1 MRSLLVAFLLVH
13 LACRT
18 ETENSTQADVTAAD
32 IAYDAIIAEG
42 KASRSA
48 AVRNFREIDL
58 SLSML
63 TGIDPRAVRSDY
75 QVVSSML
82 PLDNSLSSFNGQ
94 MQVGVFRLAGA
105 YCDQLINKNTTA
117 RTAVLPGIDFSS
129 PPAVALAPAVRAEV
143 AEIFIDA
150 FWRRAASV
158 AIAQKDTVANIETFI
173 AESLGE
179 SKGSTRY
186 VDADDPPLQSTSK
199 VLFGICN
206 AMLASAPVIFH

>member
-18 ETENSTQADVTAAD
+18 ETENESQDDMTAAD

-48 AVRNFREIDL
+48 VVRNFREIDL
-58 SLSML
+58 SLSLL
-63 TGIDPRAVRSDY
+63 TGIDTSAVRGDY
-75 QVVSSML
+75 QIISSML
-82 PLDNSLSSFNGQ
+82 PLDNSLSSFNSQ

-105 YCDQLINKNTTA
+105 YCDQLINKNTTV

-150 FWRRAASV
+150 FWRRTAAV
-158 AIAQKDTVANIETFI
+158 EIAQKETVASIETFI
-173 AESLGE
+173 AEALGE
-179 SKGSTRY
+179 SKSDTRY
-186 VDADDPPLQSTSK
+186 VVAGDTPLQSTPR